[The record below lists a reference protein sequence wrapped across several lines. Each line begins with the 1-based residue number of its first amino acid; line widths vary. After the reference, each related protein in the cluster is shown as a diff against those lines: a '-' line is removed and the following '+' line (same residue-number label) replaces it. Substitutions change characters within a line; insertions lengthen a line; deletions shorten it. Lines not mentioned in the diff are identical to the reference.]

1 MTEKIRW
8 AILGT
13 GNVANR
19 FATALG
25 NLPERAEL
33 VAVGSRSQDTAAAF
47 AEKYGIPNAYDNY
60 QAVADDP
67 AVDVVYIATPHPVH
81 HRDSRMCLEAGKHV
95 LCEKAFTMN
104 ADEARDLIDLSRDKG
119 LFLMEA
125 MWTRFFPIQVR
136 VREIL
141 AEGLLGDLQG
151 LVIHH
156 NYLGLPELPE
166 IYPTKLGMGTFMDQ
180 APYGVGFAYSVLGP
194 PLRTAGIGTF
204 DDRGLSLQVS
214 GVFEHEGG
222 RLTTWMASRTTY
234 DVKEAV
240 IFGSQGKIEIHNPW
254 YKPTAMTLHLKGKEP
269 ELIEMPLEGLVGYE
283 YEALAVMDGILAGD
297 TESDVMPL
305 DETLAVLKT
314 MDSIREQWG
323 F

>member
-1 MTEKIRW
+1 MTEKLRW

-13 GNVANR
+13 GAVANR
-19 FATALG
+19 FAPALG

-33 VAVGSRSQDTAAAF
+33 VAVGSRSQETATAF
-47 AEKYGIPNAYDNY
+47 AEKFGIPKAYDTY
-60 QAVADDP
+60 QEVADDP
-67 AVDVVYIATPHPVH
+67 DVDVVYIATPHLFH
-81 HRDSRMCLEAGKHV
+81 HRDSRMCLEAGKSV

-104 ADEARDLIDLSRDKG
+104 AEEAQDLIDLARQKG

-136 VREIL
+136 IREIL

-180 APYGVGFAYSVLGP
+180 APYGVGFAHSVLGP
-194 PLRTAGIGTF
+194 PLRTTGIGTF
-204 DDRGLSLQVS
+204 DERGLSLQVS

-234 DVKEAV
+234 DVKETV
-240 IFGSQGKIEIHNPW
+240 IFGSQGKIDIHAPW
-254 YKPTAMTLHLKGKEP
+254 YKPTAMTLHLKGKQP
-269 ELIEMPLEGLVGYE
+269 ELIEMPLDGFVGYE
-283 YEALAVMDGILAGD
+283 YEALAVMDAILAGE
-297 TESDVMPL
+297 TESAVMPL

>member
-1 MTEKIRW
+1 MTEKYRW

-19 FATALG
+19 FAAALG
-25 NLPERAEL
+25 NISDQAEL
-33 VAVGSRSQDTAAAF
+33 TAVGSRNLATAKAF
-47 AEKYGIPNAYDNY
+47 AEKYRIPAAYGSY

-67 AVDVVYIATPHPVH
+67 EVDIVYVATPHPVH
-81 HRDSRMCLEAGKHV
+81 HRDSRMCLESGKHV

-104 ADEARDLIDLSRDKG
+104 AQEAQDLIHLARSKN

-141 AEGLLGDLQG
+141 SAGLLGDLQG

-156 NYLGLPELPE
+156 AYLGLPELPE
-166 IYPTKLGMGTFMDQ
+166 SYPDELGMGTFMDQ

-194 PLRTAGIGTF
+194 PLRTTGIGTF
-204 DDRGLSLQVS
+204 GPRGLNLQVS

-240 IFGSQGKIEIHNPW
+240 IYGSEGKIEIHDPW
-254 YKPTAMTLHLKGKEP
+254 YKPTAMTVSLKGKSP
-269 ELIEMPLEGLVGYE
+269 ELIEMPLNGFVGYE
-283 YEALAVMDGILAGD
+283 YEALAVMDAIRAGKI
-297 TESDVMPL
+297 ESEIMPL
-305 DETLAVLKT
+305 DETLAILKT
-314 MDSIREQWG
+314 MDAMRAEWG

>member
-1 MTEKIRW
+1 MTEKTRW

-19 FATALG
+19 FAKAL
-25 NLPERAEL
+25 NNIPDRAEL
-33 VAVGSRSQDTAAAF
+33 VAVGSRSQSTADAF
-47 AEKYGIPNAYDNY
+47 AEKYQIPAAYSSY

-81 HRDSRMCLEAGKHV
+81 HRDARMCLEAGKHV

-104 ADEARDLIDLSRDKG
+104 AEEALDLIELAREQN

-125 MWTRFFPIQVR
+125 MWTRFFPIQVK

-141 AEGLLGDLQG
+141 AAGLLGELQG

-166 IYPTKLGMGTFMDQ
+166 IYPTRLGMGTFMDQ

-194 PLRTAGIGTF
+194 PQKTTGFGTF
-204 DDRGLSLQVS
+204 DSRGLSLQVS

-222 RLTTWMASRTTY
+222 KFTTWLASRTTY

-240 IFGSQGKIEIHNPW
+240 IYGSEGKIDIHAPW
-254 YKPTAMTLHLKGKEP
+254 YKPTAMTLHIKGKPP
-269 ELIEMPLEGLVGYE
+269 EVIEMPLNGFVGYE
-283 YEALAVMDGILAGD
+283 YEALAVMDAILAG
-297 TESDVMPL
+297 EIECEVMPL
-305 DETLAVLKT
+305 DETLAILKT
-314 MDSIREQWG
+314 MDTIRAEWG